1 MKRSSTNWTATRTR
15 DESLMTPS
23 TEEVKQKPRL
33 ALAIATALGVG
44 HAPKAPGT
52 FGSLVGVATAML
64 TSLFFLRPHSVADLF
79 SRQRLMERTLIDHHF
94 LVPGGDIH
102 DAPLIVP
109 VTCAILL
116 VLFLAFVG
124 VWSAG
129 KAAKFAGI
137 KDPQF
142 VVIDEVAGQHITLI
156 LPLIPLAM
164 PNLAAHLDFSRYAIY
179 SALSLLNWRYLLA
192 GFVLFRLFDIWK
204 PFPIRD
210 LEKLHGGLGIM
221 SDDWLAGVYAAIL
234 LYVALH
240 FSLLWKSV

>member
-1 MKRSSTNWTATRTR
+1 
-15 DESLMTPS
+15 MTPS
-23 TEEVKQKPRL
+23 TEYKKQKPSL

-44 HAPKAPGT
+44 YAPKAPGT
-52 FGSLVGVATAML
+52 FGSLVGVITAVL
-64 TSLFFLRPHSVADLF
+64 TSLFFLRPHSVGDLF
-79 SRQRLMERTLIDHHF
+79 SPQRLVERTLIDHHF
-94 LVPGGDIH
+94 LVPGGNIH
-102 DAPLIVP
+102 DSMLVVPL
-109 VTCAILL
+109 TCAILL

-129 KAAKFAGI
+129 KAADFAGI

-164 PNLAAHLDFSRYAIY
+164 PNLSAHMDFSEYAIY

-204 PFPIRD
+204 PFPIGN
-210 LEKLHGGLGIM
+210 LEKLRGGWGIM
-221 SDDWLAGVYAAIL
+221 ADDWLAGVYAAIL
-234 LYVALH
+234 LKVALH
-240 FSLLWKSV
+240 FRLL

>member
-1 MKRSSTNWTATRTR
+1 LTARQTR
-15 DESLMTPS
+15 DRNQMTPS
-23 TEEVKQKPRL
+23 TEYKNQKPSL

-44 HAPKAPGT
+44 YVPKAPGT
-52 FGSLVGVATAML
+52 FGSLVGVITAML
-64 TSLFFLRPHSVADLF
+64 TSLFFLRPHSVGDLF
-79 SRQRLMERTLIDHHF
+79 SRQRLVERTLIDHHF

-102 DAPLIVP
+102 DSMLVVP

-116 VLFLAFVG
+116 VLFLALVG

-129 KAAKFAGI
+129 KAADFAGI

-142 VVIDEVAGQHITLI
+142 VVIDEVAGQHMTLI

-164 PNLAAHLDFSRYAIY
+164 PNLAGHMDFSDYAIY

-204 PFPIRD
+204 PFPIRN
-210 LEKLHGGLGIM
+210 LEKLHGGWGIM
-221 SDDWLAGVYAAIL
+221 ADDWLAGVYAAIL
-234 LYVALH
+234 LKVALH
-240 FSLLWKSV
+240 FTLL

>member
-1 MKRSSTNWTATRTR
+1 MTN
-15 DESLMTPS
+15 PS
-23 TEEVKQKPRL
+23 TDENKQKPGL

-44 HAPKAPGT
+44 YAPKAPGT
-52 FGSLVGVATAML
+52 FGSLVGVITAIA
-64 TSLFFLRPHSVADLF
+64 TSLFFLRPHSVGDLF

-102 DAPLIVP
+102 DSMLVVP

-129 KAAKFAGI
+129 KTADFAGI

-156 LPLIPLAM
+156 LPLIPMAM
-164 PNLAAHLDFSRYAIY
+164 PNLSAHMDFSEYAIY

-204 PFPIRD
+204 PFPIRN
-210 LEKLHGGLGIM
+210 LEKLRGGWGIM
-221 SDDWLAGVYAAIL
+221 ADDWLAGVYAAIL
-234 LYVALH
+234 LQVALH
-240 FSLLWKSV
+240 FRLL

>member
-1 MKRSSTNWTATRTR
+1 
-15 DESLMTPS
+15 MTPS
-23 TEEVKQKPRL
+23 TEYKKQKPSL

-44 HAPKAPGT
+44 YAPKAPGT
-52 FGSLVGVATAML
+52 FGSLVGVITAML
-64 TSLFFLRPHSVADLF
+64 TSLFFLRPHSVGDLF
-79 SRQRLMERTLIDHHF
+79 SPQRLVERTLIDHHF
-94 LVPGGDIH
+94 LVPGGNIH
-102 DAPLIVP
+102 DSMLVVP

-129 KAAKFAGI
+129 KAADFAGI

-164 PNLAAHLDFSRYAIY
+164 PSLSAHMDFSEYAIY

-204 PFPIRD
+204 PFPIGN
-210 LEKLHGGLGIM
+210 LEKLRGGWGIM
-221 SDDWLAGVYAAIL
+221 ADDWLAGVYAAIL
-234 LYVALH
+234 LKVALH
-240 FSLLWKSV
+240 FRLL

>member
-1 MKRSSTNWTATRTR
+1 
-15 DESLMTPS
+15 MTPS
-23 TEEVKQKPRL
+23 TEHKKQKPSL

-44 HAPKAPGT
+44 YAPKAPGT
-52 FGSLVGVATAML
+52 FGSLVGVITAML
-64 TSLFFLRPHSVADLF
+64 TSLFFLRPHSVGDLF

-94 LVPGGDIH
+94 LVPGGNIH
-102 DAPLIVP
+102 DSMLVVP

-116 VLFLAFVG
+116 VLFLALVG

-129 KAAKFAGI
+129 KAADFAGV

-164 PNLAAHLDFSRYAIY
+164 PSLSAHMDFSEYAIY

-204 PFPIRD
+204 PFPIGN
-210 LEKLHGGLGIM
+210 LEKLRGGWGIM
-221 SDDWLAGVYAAIL
+221 ADDWLAGVYAAIL
-234 LYVALH
+234 LKVALH
-240 FSLLWKSV
+240 FRLL